1 MSVTARSASDCPA
14 ADLRAACT
22 LPGPPAL
29 SDAVLPETELADTE
43 LADTELADT
52 ELADTELADTELADT
67 ELADTELAGIAPA
80 SGSGAAAG
88 PFGPSRLDSRMLK
101 PGRSLFPRPPTALAV
116 DM

>member
-29 SDAVLPETELADTE
+29 SDAVLPE
-43 LADTELADT
+43 
-52 ELADTELADTELADT
+52 TELADTELADT